1 MTTRS
6 EIPERSEIAN
16 DLLDLAS
23 RMKWIALK
31 LRPYSEENADQ
42 LLGASRMA
50 FHWSS
55 DILDDDS

>member
-1 MTTRS
+1 MTT
-6 EIPERSEIAN
+6 RSEIAN
-16 DLLDLAS
+16 DLIDLAS

-50 FHWSS
+50 FQWSS

>member
-6 EIPERSEIAN
+6 EISERSEIAN

-50 FHWSS
+50 FQWSI
-55 DILDDDS
+55 DILNDDS

>member
-1 MTTRS
+1 MTT
-6 EIPERSEIAN
+6 RSEIAN
-16 DLLDLAS
+16 DLIDLAS

-50 FHWSS
+50 FAWSK